1 MKPTKE
7 QVINNAVASAEM
19 EGLHPTEAD
28 IARIVDLLEKESR
41 MMNLWHRC
49 LPMRKMQYNG
59 CYRLNRSAASD
70 SF

>member
-28 IARIVDLLEKESR
+28 IARIVDLLEKRITHDEFV
-41 MMNLWHRC
+41 
-49 LPMRKMQYNG
+49 
-59 CYRLNRSAASD
+59 ASVLANVQNAT
-70 SF
+70 